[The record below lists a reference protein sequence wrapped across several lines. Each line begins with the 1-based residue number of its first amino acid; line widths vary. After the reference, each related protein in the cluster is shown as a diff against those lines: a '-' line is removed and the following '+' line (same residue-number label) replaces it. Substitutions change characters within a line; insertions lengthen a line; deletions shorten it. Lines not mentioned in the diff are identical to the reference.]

1 MSLRFK
7 TVEERNKRFL
17 GSFKQEICSLFSLIC
32 SLVETFEILISD
44 VAIILEVL
52 QTFQIGVIL
61 VTNLLSS
68 VFQALKSEASAK

>member
-1 MSLRFK
+1 MLSIQ
-7 TVEERNKRFL
+7 
-17 GSFKQEICSLFSLIC
+17 SYC